1 MDNQSFTKV
10 PFCKVLVII
19 PARGG
24 SKSIPR
30 KNIRKLAGHPL
41 IAYSIAAGLA
51 ASTVTR
57 VIVSTDDEEIAAVSH
72 TYGAEVPF
80 LRPAE
85 HAQDQTPDLPVFQ
98 HALSWLDQ
106 HENYHPEIVV
116 QLRPTSPFRNVS
128 YIDQAVNLLINQ
140 PEADSSRT
148 VCVPFQNPFKMW
160 TIGKD
165 GALQPLIPDLESI
178 GIASP
183 GSTGSTGSTLPH
195 LPRIPERKNDIELYN
210 MPRQALPDV
219 YWQTGYVDAIRTRT
233 ILHKNSMTG
242 DHILPVMMDSSDWI
256 DIDTP
261 DDWRRAERL
270 VESGELDIKSLG
282 FDLD

>member
-1 MDNQSFTKV
+1 MNNQRFMEV
-10 PFCKVLVII
+10 PFRKVLALI

-51 ASTVTR
+51 ATTVTR
-57 VIVSTDDEEIAAVSH
+57 VIVSTDDEEIAAVSR

-80 LRPAE
+80 IRPAE
-85 HAQDQTPDLPVFQ
+85 YAQDQTPDLPVFQ
-98 HALSWLDQ
+98 HAINWLDQ
-106 HENYHPEIVV
+106 HENYHPEIIV

-128 YIDQAVNLLINQ
+128 YIDQAVNQLINQ

-148 VCVPFQNPFKMW
+148 VIIPFQNPFKMW

-165 GALQPLIPDLESI
+165 GRLQPLIPDLESI
-178 GIASP
+178 GI
-183 GSTGSTGSTLPH
+183 GSS
-195 LPRIPERKNDIELYN
+195 LPRIPERNNDVELYN

-233 ILHKNSMTG
+233 IFKKNSMTG
-242 DHILPVMMDSSDWI
+242 DHILPVLMDSSDWI

-270 VESGELDIKSLG
+270 VESGELKIKSLG
-282 FDLD
+282 FNLD